1 MELRHLRYF
10 VAAAED
16 LNITRAAERLRIA
29 QPALTQQLKLLET
42 EIGTALFNRT
52 SRGVELTEAGR
63 VFLQEARGVLDSA
76 QRAIARARLTANGAV
91 GQIAVGMTESASF
104 NALVTGTLRK
114 FRADYPAVQLSLE
127 EARSTNLVASLERGR
142 IDVAFL
148 RPPVSLRSSFTV
160 DVLLKEPMVA
170 ALPLDHRFA
179 ARKRISLQDL
189 KNEPFILYPRTQRL
203 GLSDAVVAA
212 CVEAG
217 FNPSVVQI
225 APQISATINLVA
237 GSMGISIVPAS
248 MSNSRSDAVR
258 YVALSG
264 TQLAASLG
272 IAYQTQGLTPALR
285 NLVALAKAMKQP

>member
-10 VAAAED
+10 VATAEE
-16 LNITRAAERLRIA
+16 LNVTRAAERLRIA
-29 QPALTQQLKLLET
+29 QPALTQQLKLLEA

-63 VFLQEARGVLDSA
+63 VFHQEALGVLDGA
-76 QRAIARARLTANGAV
+76 QRAVSRARLAANGSV

-104 NALVTGTLRK
+104 NGLVTATLRK
-114 FRADYPAVQLSLE
+114 FRADYPAVQVTLE
-127 EARSTNLVASLERGR
+127 EARSTNLVAALERGR

-179 ARKRISLQDL
+179 SRRRVRLQDL

-203 GLSDAVVAA
+203 GLSDAVVSA

-258 YVALSG
+258 YVALAG
-264 TQLAASLG
+264 TQLFASLG

-285 NLVALAKAMKQP
+285 NLVTLAKAMRQD